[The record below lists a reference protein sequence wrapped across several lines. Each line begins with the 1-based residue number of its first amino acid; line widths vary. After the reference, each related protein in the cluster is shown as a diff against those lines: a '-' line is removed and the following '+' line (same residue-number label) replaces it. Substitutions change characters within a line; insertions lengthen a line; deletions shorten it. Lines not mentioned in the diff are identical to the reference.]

1 MFIVCCVMI
10 VISSWFVVLLNIV
23 FINYCF
29 VYLFY
34 RYIKESDGFF
44 NIFLIFYFI
53 SLYVLIVD
61 ENEIYSEKFDNE

>member
-1 MFIVCCVMI
+1 MEC
-10 VISSWFVVLLNIV
+10 
-23 FINYCF
+23 
-29 VYLFY
+29 
-34 RYIKESDGFF
+34 FF